1 MQEKKWCAVQRIGLW
16 RGRCVRWMVL
26 LSVWLIMATGCQF
39 NQESAHQASQRQTR
53 DAADA
58 LQAVKQTLDRSA
70 FVYDGEVFW
79 QDAGSSSTPA
89 ALVHGS
95 AGPNRHLYVRLS
107 VGQDAAQADDM
118 DFYATP
124 DAVYI
129 RFSEDVAWQKADVP
143 MEVVQGELQ
152 NWDPRAHLGRLFRL
166 AESIRY
172 VGGQTS
178 DTLTVEAVLN
188 PQAMTQELSQDI
200 QNRTQWAGE
209 TMPPPTEAPRSP
221 EQPSATLPKDV
232 QWTLKSAPRSDRS
245 AQSEGARADQTR
257 IIRQLSAGRKVDD
270 RLSDTPSNHVPS
282 SGMPALS
289 GTYTV
294 MFDAK
299 TFEPI
304 WIDYRERAVYEDEGQ
319 RYDDTTRYRF
329 TFRTFGAFEGPPD
342 TIGIEG
348 KPQ

>member
-1 MQEKKWCAVQRIGLW
+1 MREKKFCTGKGDGLW
-16 RGRCVRWMVL
+16 HRRFVGGMVF
-26 LSVWLIMATGCQF
+26 LSLWLILATGCQL
-39 NQESAHQASQRQTR
+39 NRENTPQAQTI
-53 DAADA
+53 DAAQA
-58 LQAVKQTLDRSA
+58 LQAVKETLDRSA

-124 DAVYI
+124 EAVYI
-129 RFSEDVAWQKADVP
+129 RFAEDVAWQKADVP
-143 MEVVQGELQ
+143 LEVVQGELQ

-188 PQAMTQELSQDI
+188 PQAMRQELSQDI

-209 TMPPPTEAPRSP
+209 TMPPPTEAPPSP
-221 EQPSATLPKDV
+221 EQPSATFPKGV
-232 QWTLKSAPRSDRS
+232 QWTPESASQSDKGV
-245 AQSEGARADQTR
+245 QGEGGRADQTR

-270 RLSDTPSNHVPS
+270 RLSDTPPDRVPS
-282 SGMPALS
+282 SGIPALS

-294 MFDAK
+294 MFHAK
-299 TFEPI
+299 TYEPI